1 MATMKNEA
9 LFEIPDTPELLAA
22 RLTPADIERMVLDIA
37 SDDKLRASWDYA
49 ARSVDSVS
57 STAVMGSYT
66 MARTSGL
73 PVDDSF
79 NIPSW
84 RKTIWRRYC

>member
-9 LFEIPDTPELLAA
+9 LFEIPDTAELLAA
-22 RLTPADIERMVLDIA
+22 KLSPADIERMVLDIG
-37 SDDKLRASWDYA
+37 SEEKVRAAWDYA
-49 ARSVDSVS
+49 AGSVDSVA

-66 MARTSGL
+66 MARQSGL

-79 NIPSW
+79 NIPAW

>member
-9 LFEIPDTPELLAA
+9 LFEIPDTAELLAA
-22 RLTPADIERMVLDIA
+22 RLAPADIERMVLDIA
-37 SDDKLRASWDYA
+37 SEDKVKAAWDYA
-49 ARSVDSVS
+49 AAPVDSVS
-57 STAVMGSYT
+57 STAVMGSYA
-66 MARTSGL
+66 MARSSGL

-79 NIPSW
+79 NIPAW